1 MSGSRIE
8 FNGDAL
14 AQQVPL
20 VGQFKDHLIGTV
32 DPVRQ
37 IAECRWAA
45 GVPADDE
52 LSLQA
57 RAAVQ
62 QVLAGIVLAAYAKL
76 AHAAGFQGEK
86 LDLVRRV
93 GENTEATGT
102 EMIPDMSGGTRG

>member
-1 MSGSRIE
+1 MSGSRVE

-14 AQQVPL
+14 AQRVPL
-20 VGQFKDHLIGTV
+20 LGQFKDHLISTV

-76 AHAAGFQGEK
+76 AQAAGFQGEK
-86 LDLVRRV
+86 VDLVRRV
-93 GENTEATGT
+93 GENTEATGA
-102 EMIPDMSGGTRG
+102 ELVPDMSGGTRG